1 VERSDL
7 PPGYSIDAFHRG
19 AFHLV
24 QPDDGH
30 RAGMDALVLAAA
42 VPSAFTG
49 RLVDLGAGAGAAGLA
64 VLARCPQAHATL
76 VELEPR
82 MIEAA
87 RLTLGL
93 GENAAIAGRA
103 GILAADVELSGRE
116 RVAAGLADN
125 AFDFA
130 IMNPP
135 FNAPE
140 DRATRDDLRRSA
152 HVMRDGLIEAWV
164 RTAAAI
170 VRPGGSVAIIARP
183 VSLPAILAAFDG
195 RLGGAEIVPIHPR
208 PDAAAIRILVRG
220 RRGSRA
226 KLSLLPPLI
235 LHEAQGNALSPRA
248 DAIVNGTVGL
258 FEP

>member
-1 VERSDL
+1 MERSDL
-7 PPGYSIDAFHRG
+7 PAGYSVDAFHRG
-19 AFHLV
+19 AFHLA

-42 VPSAFTG
+42 VPSGFAGT
-49 RLVDLGAGAGAAGLA
+49 LADLGAGSGAAGLA
-64 VLARCPQAHATL
+64 VLARCPQARATL
-76 VELEPR
+76 VEREPR
-82 MIEAA
+82 MVEAA
-87 RLTLGL
+87 RLTLDLPG
-93 GENAAIAGRA
+93 NSAVSGRA
-103 GILAADVELSGRE
+103 NILAADVELSGRE

-140 DRATRDDLRRSA
+140 DRTTRDDLRRSA
-152 HVMRDGLIEAWV
+152 HVMRSGLIEAWI
-164 RTAAAI
+164 RTASAI
-170 VRPGGSVAIIARP
+170 VRPGGHVAIIARP
-183 VSLPAILAAFDG
+183 VSLPHILAAFEG
-195 RLGGAEIVPIHPR
+195 RLGGAEIVPVHPR
-208 PDAAAIRILVRG
+208 PGAAAIRIVVRG

-235 LHEAQGNALSPRA
+235 LHGEGHALSPRA
-248 DAIVNGTVGL
+248 DAIVNGAGGL

>member
-1 VERSDL
+1 MGRSYL
-7 PPGYSIDAFHRG
+7 PAGYSIDAFHRG

-30 RAGMDALVLAAA
+30 RAGMDALVLAAV
-42 VPSAFTG
+42 VPSAFAGTIA
-49 RLVDLGAGAGAAGLA
+49 DLGAGAGAAGLA
-64 VLARCPQAHATL
+64 VLARCKQARATL
-76 VELEPR
+76 VEREPR
-82 MIEAA
+82 MIAAA
-87 RLTLGL
+87 RLTLDL
-93 GENAAIAGRA
+93 AENAAIASRVE
-103 GILAADVELSGRE
+103 LLSADVELAGRE

-140 DRATRDDLRRSA
+140 DRATKDDLRRTA
-152 HVMRDGLIEAWV
+152 HVMRAGLIEAWI

-183 VSLPAILAAFDG
+183 VSLPRILSAFEG
-195 RLGGAEIVPIHPR
+195 RLGGAEIVPVHPR
-208 PDAAAIRILVRG
+208 PDAAAIRVVVRG
-220 RRGSRA
+220 KRGSRA

-235 LHEAQGNALSPRA
+235 LHDAEGHALSARA
-248 DAIVNGTVGL
+248 DGIVNGASGL
-258 FEP
+258 FER